1 MKGNDTRKEFE
12 ELTMPHVDSLY
23 NMALRMST
31 NKEDAE
37 DLVQETYLKAYRFFD
52 TFQKGTNVKAWLFK
66 ILRNTFI
73 NKYRKAISSPSEVL
87 YEDIEL
93 VNSYISNNNE
103 PDTRESIDTLKSKV
117 ERLDDILGD
126 DIKNAIDSLPIEYRE
141 AIIYSDIE
149 ELTYKDIAEI
159 INVPIGTV
167 KSRINRARSLLR
179 KNLWNYAKER
189 GFVKREK

>member
-23 NMALRMST
+23 NMAVRMSM

-37 DLVQETYLKAYRFFD
+37 DLVQETYLKAYRFFN

-73 NKYRKAISSPSEVL
+73 NKYRKTISSPGEVF

-93 VNSYISNNNE
+93 VSSYVSNNNE
-103 PDTRESIDTLKSKV
+103 PDTKESIDTLKSKV
-117 ERLDDILGD
+117 ESLDDILGD